1 MHDNSKPENL
11 AQDDLPR
18 NDLPHDG
25 IPSRADVTIL
35 GGGLAGLS
43 LALQCRQQNPSA
55 SIVVLEKREHP
66 VPEAAHKVG
75 ESTVEVAAHYFGEVL
90 GLKQHIKEAQLPKL
104 GLRFFFPAGGNE
116 RIEERLEL
124 GGRRYAPCP
133 SYQLDRG
140 RFENHMGD
148 LCLERGIGFVDRA
161 KIERVLLGAGK
172 SDHRVQY
179 KLQGKQR
186 EIHSRWVIDASG
198 RRAFLKRQM
207 GLAQDS
213 PHHANAAWFRF
224 KRHIKIDDWC
234 DDGAWSEGHSG
245 LTGRW
250 YSTNHLMGQGY
261 WVWLIPLAS
270 GSTSMGIVAAEQYH
284 SLSDYNSID
293 KAVAWLDKHEPQCAA
308 AVKENLSELQDFR
321 AIRQYAVES
330 KQVFSS
336 QRWGITGEAGFF
348 HDPFYSP
355 GSDFI
360 AFSNTFL
367 TDLICRD
374 LGGQGIR
381 IRSFAYDRIFKRF
394 YYGTCTAYQDQYQL
408 FGNPVVMPIKVL
420 WDYLVYWSITGFIF
434 MQDRMCEQL
443 MYLRNLRRLNRLG
456 KVNHFVQDFFRKWHA
471 ADPAVQAA
479 GRVDISRIPLVRES
493 NQRLLDSM
501 SGAEFYRRFAANLA
515 QLELLAHEIVE
526 FSKLPVE
533 VPFARPNNP
542 LIRAHALET
551 VFETLGGSDGTAVNG
566 KSLELSA
573 NVG

>member
-1 MHDNSKPENL
+1 MLKNSNETAGLRPDAL
-11 AQDDLPR
+11 PQQADL
-18 NDLPHDG
+18 
-25 IPSRADVTIL
+25 TIL

-43 LALQCRQQNPSA
+43 LALQCRDRLPDA
-55 SIVVLEKREHP
+55 RIVVLEKRQHP

-90 GLKQHIKEAQLPKL
+90 GLKSHIKQAQLPKL
-104 GLRFFFPAGGNE
+104 GLRFFFPAAGNE
-116 RIEERLEL
+116 QIEKRLEL

-148 LCLERGIGFVDRA
+148 MCLERNIQFVDQA
-161 KIERVLLGAGK
+161 KIEGVSLGSARTG
-172 SDHRVQY
+172 HRV
-179 KLQGKQR
+179 KFNWQGQTQ
-186 EIHSRWVIDASG
+186 ELASRWVIDASG
-198 RRAFLKRQM
+198 RRAFLKRQL
-207 GLAQDS
+207 GLGQDS

-234 DDGAWSEGHSG
+234 QQDAWSEGHAG
-245 LTGRW
+245 ATGRW

-270 GSTSMGIVAAEQYH
+270 GSTSMGIVAADQYH

-293 KAVAWLDKHEPQCAA
+293 KAVAWLEKHEPQCAR

-321 AIRQYAVES
+321 AIRRYAVES
-330 KQVFSS
+330 KQVFSA

-367 TDLICRD
+367 TDLIARD
-374 LGGQGIR
+374 LSGQGIR
-381 IRSFAYDRIFKRF
+381 IRAFAYDRIFKRF
-394 YYGTCTAYQDQYQL
+394 YYGTCTAYQDQYLL
-408 FGNPVVMPIKVL
+408 FGNPVVMPIKIL

-434 MQDRMCEQL
+434 MQNRMCSQL

-456 KVNHFVQDFFRKWHA
+456 KVNHFMQAFFRRWHN
-471 ADPAVQAA
+471 ADPQVQAT

-493 NQRLLDSM
+493 NQRLLETLSDR
-501 SGAEFYRRFAANLA
+501 EFYKRFAANLA
-515 QLELLAHEIVE
+515 QLELLAHEIVQ
-526 FSKLPVE
+526 FSGAPTE

-542 LIRAHALET
+542 LVLENAFES
-551 VFETLGGSDGTAVNG
+551 VFETLSGATQSSTGEPSHNGTASQEPLAAHSG
-566 KSLELSA
+566 
-573 NVG
+573 